1 MGEQIT
7 PTIFLNGK
15 PFEIG
20 DCKIDT
26 DMLKPNDEM
35 VAHICPE
42 KSLTVTMK
50 LSFSKISRKRLIQ
63 AIEKQGFSR
72 KYAKQLAWNFN
83 KRKIPYGKALTL
95 MFLWKAG
102 DTNFISI

>member
-35 VAHICPE
+35 VG
-42 KSLTVTMK
+42 TY
-50 LSFSKISRKRLIQ
+50 LS
-63 AIEKQGFSR
+63 
-72 KYAKQLAWNFN
+72 
-83 KRKIPYGKALTL
+83 
-95 MFLWKAG
+95 
-102 DTNFISI
+102 

>member
-1 MGEQIT
+1 MGEQIK

-20 DCKIDT
+20 DYKIEA
-26 DMLKPNDEM
+26 DMLKPSDEI
-35 VAHICPE
+35 ATYICPE
-42 KSLTVTMK
+42 KSLTMTMK
-50 LSFSKISRKRLIQ
+50 LLFSKISRKRFIR

-102 DTNFISI
+102 DTNFILI